1 MPSPILSVDLRA
13 KWNAIS
19 DNEIIEHFKAKKL
32 DIELKNR
39 DNRHFKITGASRPVE
54 LYATTGTVNA
64 SFHDGRKPASFKKMP
79 PARAF
84 ERAESL
90 ANIGY

>member
-1 MPSPILSVDLRA
+1 MPSPIISVDLRA

-19 DNEIIEHFKAKKL
+19 DNEIIAHFKSKNL
-32 DIELKNR
+32 IVELKNR
-39 DNRHFKITGASRPVE
+39 GNRHFKITGSSRPVE

-64 SFHDGRKPASFKKMP
+64 SFHDGKKPASFKKMP

-84 ERAESL
+84 ERVVSL
-90 ANIGY
+90 ANIGH